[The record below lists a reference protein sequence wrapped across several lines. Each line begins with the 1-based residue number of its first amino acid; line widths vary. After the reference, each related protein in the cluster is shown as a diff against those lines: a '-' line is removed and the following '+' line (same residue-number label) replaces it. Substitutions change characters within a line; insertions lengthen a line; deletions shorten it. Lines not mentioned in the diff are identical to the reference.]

1 MNGLLRTTHRS
12 AIHIR
17 KQTRLRHFGYFLG
30 SINLLSSSAIESIS
44 SHTGMGNKRS
54 ITTVATT
61 PRQPAQKK
69 RATALAS
76 PSPHIEAN
84 LAKLQP
90 KATSIAE
97 QLAKLYPNPPIPL
110 NHRSHFEL
118 LCAVMLSA
126 QTNDKKVNEVTPGLF
141 DLAPDAKSMA
151 NTPLE
156 KIEACIKTLG
166 LAPTKAKNLKA
177 TAAQLLN
184 LHDGQVPST
193 FVELEALPGVGH
205 KTASVIMSQCFGE
218 DAFPVDTHI
227 HRLAQRWGLTIEGGT
242 VEKTEADL
250 KLLFP
255 RELWKDL
262 HLQIIML
269 GRSHC
274 PAKKHDP
281 LKCPICAWAA
291 VPPFNKPGFSPSPAA
306 KKKKDGKGGASGK
319 QERE

>member
-1 MNGLLRTTHRS
+1 
-12 AIHIR
+12 
-17 KQTRLRHFGYFLG
+17 
-30 SINLLSSSAIESIS
+30 
-44 SHTGMGNKRS
+44 
-54 ITTVATT
+54 
-61 PRQPAQKK
+61 
-69 RATALAS
+69 
-76 PSPHIEAN
+76 
-84 LAKLQP
+84 
-90 KATSIAE
+90 
-97 QLAKLYPNPPIPL
+97 
-110 NHRSHFEL
+110 
-118 LCAVMLSA
+118 MLSA